1 MYWFEDEVMSVLK
14 RVLLVLFLLWPL
26 MSYGQEPE
34 GSTISQIIV
43 KGNDRIQT
51 DAILTQIKTQ
61 KGILYSDST
70 LRESIRADVL
80 QLYQMGYF
88 YNIEVDQTD
97 GILTYVITE
106 KPFVTTVIFDGND
119 ELSDEDLQEA
129 LGVKPYEFLNVSSI
143 QVAMEKLQ
151 KLYEEKGF
159 FLAKLNYELEYL
171 ENNSAKLIFQIQEND
186 KVKVKD
192 IAILGNKDISDDQL
206 TSLMLTKEKGLF
218 SFLSGSGQYRQEFF
232 ERDAQVLKLIY
243 YNEGYINVQVE
254 LPRVYISPDRKSI
267 SIRIS
272 VNEGHRYKIG
282 NVSVNNDELF
292 SEQQLLD
299 EVKIKDREFFAY
311 NVLQSD
317 LSRLQA
323 MYGDLGYAYTNIM
336 PQTQINE
343 EERRV
348 DITFEIEKGNKVSF
362 GKISI
367 IGNDKT
373 RDKVIRREMKIKEGE
388 LYHETHKRESIAN
401 IRRLGYFEEVDFQQ
415 KPRPNQPHIMDIEIH
430 VTERSTD
437 SIQLQVGY
445 NGRDGVMGTVRLQSY
460 NLFGRGQSLAVG
472 ASTNTTSYNFGSPL
486 AMDYFLQFTEP
497 YFLDSLWSTGID
509 LYHREL
515 FIFEDDY
522 REKRSGGALRL
533 GYPLASYLRGFV
545 TYKYYYIGIRT
556 EEDFDRSIPTFSDA
570 DSAIGHR
577 SIVGLSLQYDRRD
590 DRIFPSNGVF
600 FSSSMEYAGVGGGK
614 KYIEGFFNARF
625 FKEIF
630 WGIVL
635 RNNLV
640 YSFLTTPE
648 GHKVPF
654 NQLFRLGGSET
665 LRGYDWISV
674 GRTEQSARLDRNGN
688 RINKVVGG
696 TQQLYYNLEFQFPLV
711 SRIKMLGVVFFD
723 IGYADDEF
731 RLENLRSNVGFG
743 FRLHTPISPIRIEF
757 GIPIR
762 KRGHESGF
770 VVQFGLGSLAPF

>member
-1 MYWFEDEVMSVLK
+1 MYFLK
-14 RVLLVLFLLWPL
+14 RVLLMSFLLWPL
-26 MSYGQEPE
+26 ASYGQESE
-34 GSTISQIIV
+34 NVTLSQVVV

-51 DAILTQIKTQ
+51 DAISTQIKTE
-61 KGILYSDST
+61 KGLSYSESD
-70 LRESIRADVL
+70 LRESVRADVL
-80 QLYQMGYF
+80 RLYQMGYF

-97 GILTYVITE
+97 GILTYTITE
-106 KPFVTTVIFDGND
+106 KPFVTTLVFDGND
-119 ELSDEDLQEA
+119 ELSDEDLQDA
-129 LGVKPYEFLNVSSI
+129 LDVKPYEFLNVSSI
-143 QVAMEKLQ
+143 QVAVEKLQ

-159 FLAKLNYELEYL
+159 FLAKLSYQLEYL
-171 ENNSAKLIFQIQEND
+171 ENNAAKLTFQIQEND

-192 IAILGNKDISDDQL
+192 ITILGNENLSDDQL

-243 YNEGYINVQVE
+243 YNEGYINVQVD

-272 VNEGHRYKIG
+272 VNEGNRYKIG
-282 NVSVNNDELF
+282 DVSVNSDELF
-292 SEQQLLD
+292 SAEQLLD
-299 EVKIKDREFFAY
+299 KVNIKDSEFFAY

-323 MYGDLGYAYTNIM
+323 MYGDLGYAYTNVV

-343 EERRV
+343 KERKV

-362 GKISI
+362 GRISI

-373 RDKVIRREMKIKEGE
+373 RDKVIRREMSIKEGE
-388 LYHETHKRESIAN
+388 LYHETHKRQSIAN

-445 NGRDGVMGTVRLQSY
+445 NGRDGFMGTIRLQSY
-460 NLFGRGQSLAVG
+460 NLFGRGQSLALG
-472 ASTNTTSYNFGSPL
+472 ASTNTTAYSFGSPL

-509 LYHREL
+509 LYHREF
-515 FIFEDDY
+515 FIFEDGY
-522 REKRSGGALRL
+522 RERRSGGALRL

-545 TYKYYYIGIRT
+545 TYKYYYVGIGT
-556 EEDFDRSIPTFSDA
+556 EEEFDATIPTFSDVN
-570 DSAIGHR
+570 SAIGHR

-590 DRIFPSNGVF
+590 DRLFPQNGVF
-600 FSSSMEYAGVGGGK
+600 FSSSMEYAGAGGGK

-640 YSFLTTPE
+640 YSFLAAPE
-648 GHKVPF
+648 GHTVPF

-674 GRTEQSARLDRNGN
+674 GRTEKSANRDRRSGR
-688 RINKVVGG
+688 RIDKVVGG
-696 TQQLYYNLEFQFPLV
+696 SQQLYYNLELQFPLL
-711 SRIKMLGVVFFD
+711 SRIKMLGVLFFD
-723 IGYADDEF
+723 IGYAEDEF

-743 FRLHTPISPIRIEF
+743 FRLNTPISPIRIEF

-762 KRGHESGF
+762 KRAHESGF